1 MGGSD
6 EFAGRLVHVIQRSDP
21 DPLVLATAVG
31 GVHVG
36 YPDERLPLDD
46 DALRASAASARAL
59 AGEPGDESTIVL
71 GCALALLTAAKAP
84 GTVAPDVLFA
94 AGRA

>member
-59 AGEPGDESTIVL
+59 AGEPGDEST
-71 GCALALLTAAKAP
+71 AAKAP
-84 GTVAPDVLFA
+84 GTVAPDVLF
-94 AGRA
+94 GPFSSNLG